1 MKKSNLQ
8 SSPSRFSRP
17 ARRSPVVFEALEPR
31 ALLAGDVLASV
42 AHGRLVLRGDAA
54 DNALVVSRDP
64 AASGDRSRVLV
75 SPAAGTTV
83 NGSSAPL
90 ALGGIFN
97 GVLADLGA
105 GDDDLT
111 LTGLLLGGGGDV
123 KLSGGAG
130 ADRLLVR
137 NSRVTGGVFLS
148 GGEGADRLAV
158 RAGEVYADLRLD
170 GGLGR
175 DDYALADQRVRG
187 SLGLVD
193 TAAPTTA
200 AFGRVSVD
208 GRSHVRT
215 GNSVD
220 RLVIDAST
228 FKSDADVLT
237 AGGSDAV
244 KVRGTVFRAAG
255 PINAGG
261 EPGDAVD
268 REIVLGWDFTD
279 GAQGWEAG
287 FSDYSK
293 ANTEILDGNGNVVS
307 TDALKLRSGLRPLPA
322 ELRIDGT
329 GFLLSGSNGSDN
341 LFMFLSKGLTAADGL
356 VPGARY
362 KLSFRVHFA
371 SDTPAGLIGGG
382 GAPAEAVFL
391 KAGGAPRVP
400 NVAPNANNFYTVD
413 LEKGDQAFGGPE
425 ASVIGNI
432 ANGGPP
438 QLGSEYQLVSH
449 EGIHPNRPPT
459 RYNDDGEFIP
469 TDSNGNL
476 WLTVGT
482 DSGFEGITSLFYTAI
497 NVVLTPVDSAN

>member
-1 MKKSNLQ
+1 MKTQHLQ
-8 SSPSRFSRP
+8 SAPSRFSRP
-17 ARRSPVVFEALEPR
+17 ARTAPALFEALEPR

-54 DNALVVSRDP
+54 ANALVVSRDP
-64 AASGDRSRVLV
+64 AAPGDRSRVLV
-75 SPAAGTTV
+75 APAAGTTV
-83 NGSSAPL
+83 NGSAAPL

-261 EPGDAVD
+261 EAGDAVD
-268 REIVLGWDFTD
+268 REIVLGWDFRE
-279 GAQGWEAG
+279 GKQGWKGA
-287 FSDYSK
+287 FSDYSPE
-293 ANTEILDGNGNVVS
+293 NNLGFDGNGKVVN
-307 TDALKLRSGLRPLPA
+307 TNALNLKSGLEPLPT
-322 ELRIDGT
+322 ELDINGT
-329 GFLLSGSNGSDN
+329 GFLMSARNGSDDI
-341 LFMFLSKGLTAADGL
+341 FMFLSKGLTAADGL
-356 VPGARY
+356 QSNTRY
-362 KLSFRVHFA
+362 KLSFRVRFA
-371 SDTPAGLIGGG
+371 SDAPAGLGGVG
-382 GAPAEAVFL
+382 GPPAEAVFL
-391 KAGGAPRVP
+391 HAGGAPRPPVVKLDSTDRYVP
-400 NVAPNANNFYTVD
+400 AI
-413 LEKGDQAFGGPE
+413 EKGGQAFGGPE

-432 ANGGPP
+432 ANGGPAE
-438 QLGSEYQLVSH
+438 LNVGYRIVSR
-449 EGIHPNRPPT
+449 EGVHPNRPPT
-459 RYNDDGEFIP
+459 RYNQDGQYIP
-469 TDSNGNL
+469 ADGQGKL
-476 WLTVGT
+476 WLVVGT
-482 DSGFEGITSLFYTAI
+482 DSGFEGITSLYYTSI
-497 NVVLTPVDSAN
+497 NVVLTPVDAAS